1 MFLDEL
7 PHPTDALMDCID
19 GLAWW
24 IEGGVRIRTEDSQME
39 GHSYLRTHN
48 LAAEHL
54 LLDLGEVVTELHG
67 ASAQGQSRGSVTL
80 VKQSGMTIVLTHL
93 HAGSALEE
101 HAAKGSASVQ
111 VLDGR
116 ISVSIRDEA
125 LEMLSGRLIAFD
137 AGVRHSIAAIE
148 DSTLL
153 LTLVDPVDT
162 N

>member
-1 MFLDEL
+1 
-7 PHPTDALMDCID
+7 
-19 GLAWW
+19 
-24 IEGGVRIRTEDSQME
+24 
-39 GHSYLRTHN
+39 
-48 LAAEHL
+48 
-54 LLDLGEVVTELHG
+54 
-67 ASAQGQSRGSVTL
+67 
-80 VKQSGMTIVLTHL
+80 MTIVLTHL